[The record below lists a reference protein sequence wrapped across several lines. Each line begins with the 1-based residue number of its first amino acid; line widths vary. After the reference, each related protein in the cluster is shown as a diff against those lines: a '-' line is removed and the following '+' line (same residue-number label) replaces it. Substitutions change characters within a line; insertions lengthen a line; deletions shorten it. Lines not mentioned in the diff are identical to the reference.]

1 MGQIDPNTGEWL
13 SAFDSKTDFVMNP
26 DQYAQ
31 SFRNI
36 NPYSQQAANQLFG
49 GNVQNF
55 INQGLTGSGGGFNE
69 FINNQAPALSGLVA
83 STVGDQQNQILE
95 QGRRNAEAAMRGV
108 LDQGSQ
114 NNSLYSS
121 FTGSRAQEAASNAN
135 LGAALQASNVYN
147 QMLGNLYQ
155 TQLPLA
161 QQQAMQQAQLAQG
174 LLGAQASFGDQ
185 MFVNPDVVTNP
196 SQWQQFWSDAQPA
209 IQTGTD
215 IAKIA
220 MMA

>member
-1 MGQIDPNTGEWL
+1 MGQENIFTPT
-13 SAFDSKTDFVMNP
+13 TDFAMDP
-26 DQYAQ
+26 TQYAN
-31 SFRNI
+31 SFQNV

-95 QGRRNAEAAMRGV
+95 QGRRNAETAMRGV
-108 LDQGSQ
+108 FDQGSQ

-121 FTGSRAQEAASNAN
+121 MTGSRAQQAASNAN

-185 MFVNPDVVTNP
+185 MFVSPDVVTNP
-196 SQWQQFWSDAQPA
+196 SQWNQFWGAAQPV